1 MKTEALE
8 NIGFVHIANWSYQGN
23 GNNIQ
28 YDKCGSISD
37 ADYNTIIR
45 TSSALYAFC
54 VGGDIMYIGRTA
66 RSIQKRFV
74 GYCNPGNGQAT
85 NARCNKKIR
94 ESIKNNNE
102 VSVYVFTPATQ
113 LEWAGF
119 SIDLAAA
126 LEDSLIREFRP
137 QWNRTLGAGNVNAPN
152 DGGRTPRM
160 SESAESE
167 EEATAADGGNGGG
180 GVVTPAAAEEPQP
193 HTFTIKLGQTYYN
206 HGFINPGVVASQH
219 LGAHGD
225 PVLIEFSDGTLSIQS
240 SINRTANQNGSVRII
255 GNNGAIASWF
265 QANFKLDDTVYA
277 EVTDRNTIRLLA
289 P

>member
-1 MKTEALE
+1 MKTKDLE
-8 NIGFVHIANWSYQGN
+8 NIGFVHIANWSYKGN
-23 GNNIQ
+23 GNNMQ
-28 YDKCGSISD
+28 YDKHRSISD

-54 VGGDIMYIGRTA
+54 VGDDVMYIGRTA
-66 RSIQKRFV
+66 RSIKKRFV

-85 NARCNKKIR
+85 NARCNGEIR
-94 ESIKNNNE
+94 EIIYNNKE
-102 VSVYVFTPATQ
+102 VSIYVFTPVTH

-137 QWNRTLGAGNVNAPN
+137 PWNRTLGAGNVNTPN

-180 GVVTPAAAEEPQP
+180 VVTPAAAEEPQP
-193 HTFTIKLGQTYYN
+193 HTFTIELGQTYYN

-225 PVLIEFSDGTLSIQS
+225 PVLIEFSDGAPSIQS
-240 SINRTANQNGSVRII
+240 RINRTANQNGSVRII

-265 QANFKLDDTVYA
+265 QANFNPGDTVNA